1 MPDKNQNKKLNLLE
15 KKAEDTKNGNGTPF
29 HREQQDNAAKR
40 ADKKKEA
47 FHYIFVFGMCFA
59 AVLYGTVASVWIFH
73 ELTPKGMHWLKDT
86 QVMSIKDLVLF
97 IAIAL
102 LVGEIRSYY
111 RKIADK

>member
-1 MPDKNQNKKLNLLE
+1 MPNKNQNKKLNLLE
-15 KKAEDTKNGNGTPF
+15 KKAEDTKNGGGKLLYPE
-29 HREQQDNAAKR
+29 HQDKEAKR
-40 ADKKKEA
+40 ADKKKEG
-47 FHYIFVFGMCFA
+47 FHYIFVLGISFA
-59 AVLYGTVASVWIFH
+59 AVLYGITAGVWIFH
-73 ELTPKGMHWLKDT
+73 ELAPKGMHWLKDA